1 MKIKSKIDI
10 ITNSSSE
17 CYQIK
22 NTPGMTTEEFKEK
35 WFGELIK
42 QGVYDESGNCL
53 DEFCKDH
60 LQDTLLGDI
69 YSEGD
74 YLYLDYPV
82 MCNIDFNILEVL
94 KKWFGDN
101 NVETIWQKLK
111 V

>member
-1 MKIKSKIDI
+1 MKIRSITDV

-22 NTPGMTTEEFKEK
+22 NTKNWTVEEFKKK
-35 WFGELIK
+35 WFSELVK
-42 QGVYDESGNCL
+42 NKLFDNDGNCL
-53 DEFCKDH
+53 DDFCRKCEY
-60 LQDTLLGDI
+60 TLLGEI

-82 MCNIDFNILEVL
+82 MCNIDFDILKVL
-94 KKWFGDN
+94 EDWFGDN
-101 NVETIWQKLK
+101 NVES

>member
-1 MKIKSKIDI
+1 MKIKSKIDV

-22 NTPGMTTEEFKEK
+22 NTTEMTIEEFKEK
-35 WFGELIK
+35 WFDKLVKEH
-42 QGVYDESGNCL
+42 YFDESGNCL
-53 DEFCKDH
+53 DEFCKDY

-82 MCNIDFNILEVL
+82 MCNIDFDILKVL
-94 KKWFGDN
+94 KEWFGDN
-101 NVETIWQKLK
+101 NVEATW
-111 V
+111 